1 MNSYTVF
8 RNNSSVKG
16 IASPRQT
23 VEPDIAQITNYEL
36 APVSTNTLKH
46 PKEYLQY
53 LAYVIQPTGV

>member
-16 IASPRQT
+16 IASLRET
-23 VEPDIAQITNYEL
+23 VAEITHNEL
-36 APVSTNTLKH
+36 DPVITNTLNH
-46 PKEYLQY
+46 PQEYLQY